1 MTRLNQTSVAQAP
14 KGALLYH
21 PRRAWPGESP
31 TPGVVHL
38 GLGGFHRAH
47 QAMVFDALVAQGD
60 PRWSICAVGM
70 RSDKLT
76 RALEQQDYL
85 YLVRTADQSGAS
97 WRVPSS
103 IVKTLVAAT
112 ERAAVVEQIASVD
125 TRWITLTV
133 TEKAYTEALAQLIV
147 DGLALRHQ
155 HNRAGLTIVSCD
167 NLPDNGHVLRAL
179 CLAQAQQMTDQPDLT
194 AWIEYKCRF
203 PCSMVDGIVPAPS
216 PEVRHAGIEA
226 LGLDDPTALGVEKF
240 WEWVIEDT
248 LVDPSDAH
256 ALRAVGVTFT
266 EDVSGYEQAKLW
278 MLNGSHTVLACAG
291 AVLGDRF
298 VREVM
303 ARPVLRQFIHGYMTH
318 ASGPLVGRPQW
329 SAYRDTLLE
338 RFANPMV
345 DHAVLQIMTDSS
357 AKIPVRW
364 VPVGQAWLERER
376 ELSSPPSSQS
386 NSQSAARDGLAYLAM
401 AVALFVRSLES
412 RTETGQ
418 TFVFNDPLATELQVA
433 VTDQRVDPSTVVSR
447 LLRPTDPSAIDPTP
461 KEEDLAIFG
470 HTLGQDRG
478 FVQACAHWL
487 GCIHA
492 QGVEAALASFLQMPV
507 SRL

>member
-1 MTRLNQTSVAQAP
+1 MTRLNQTSIEHARA
-14 KGALLYH
+14 GAVVYH
-21 PRRAWPGESP
+21 RRSTALGQSP
-31 TPGVVHL
+31 SPGVVHL

-47 QAMVFDALVAQGD
+47 QAMVFDALIAQGD
-60 PRWSICAVGM
+60 HRWGICAVGM

-76 RALEQQDYL
+76 RVLAQQDHL
-85 YLVRTADQSGAS
+85 YLVRRADQTGAT
-97 WRVPSS
+97 WHAPSS

-112 ERAAVVEQIASVD
+112 ERAAVVEQIASAD

-133 TEKAYTEALAQLIV
+133 TEKAYTEVLAQLIV

-155 HNRAGLTIVSCD
+155 HQRAPLTIVSCD

-179 CLAQAQQMTDQPDLT
+179 CLAQAQQMTDPPGLRS
-194 AWIEYKCRF
+194 WIEGQCRF

-216 PEVRHAGIEA
+216 PEVRQAGIDD
-226 LGLDDPTALGVEKF
+226 LGLDDPTALGVETF

-248 LVDPSDAH
+248 LVDPSDAQ
-256 ALRAVGVTFT
+256 ALRTVGVAFT
-266 EDVSGYEQAKLW
+266 DDVSGYEQAKLW

-318 ASGPLVGRPQW
+318 ATGPLVGRPQW
-329 SAYRDTLLE
+329 QTYRDMLLE

-345 DHAVLQIMTDSS
+345 DHAVLQILTDTS

-364 VPVGQAWLERER
+364 VPVGQAWLKREPR
-376 ELSSPPSSQS
+376 PASP
-386 NSQSAARDGLAYLAM
+386 SAARDGLAYLAM

-418 TFVFNDPLATELQVA
+418 AFVFNDPLATELQA
-433 VTDQRVDPSTVVSR
+433 AAKDQRTDPSAVMMR
-447 LLRPTDPSAIDPTP
+447 LLRPTDSTPT
-461 KEEDLAIFG
+461 ETTSTDENSAIFG
-470 HTLGQDRG
+470 QVFGQVLGQNPA
-478 FVQACAHWL
+478 FVQACTHWL
-487 GCIHA
+487 ERIHA
-492 QGVEAALASFLQMPV
+492 LGIEAALTTFLQAPV
-507 SRL
+507 SRP